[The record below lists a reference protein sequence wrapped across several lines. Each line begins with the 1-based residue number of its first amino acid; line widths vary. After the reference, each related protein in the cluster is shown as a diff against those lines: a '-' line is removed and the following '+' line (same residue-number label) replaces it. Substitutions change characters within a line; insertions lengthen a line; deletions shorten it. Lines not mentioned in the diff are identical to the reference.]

1 MPEPRH
7 PENSD
12 ATTRGECSHDE
23 ECAAWARRI
32 GGVQRSEPE
41 LRQQAKLLVEQHWG
55 EIAVMAHELTS
66 RTLDDTEVE
75 IIADQELALP
85 MSRRKKSRVSRPPRD
100 PAMTNAD

>member
-1 MPEPRH
+1 MLR
-7 PENSD
+7 
-12 ATTRGECSHDE
+12 RGECSHDE

-55 EIAVMAHELTS
+55 EIVAVAHELLRM

-75 IIADQELALP
+75 IIADLAAGVP
-85 MSRRKKSRVSRPPRD
+85 DVAPEDSRVIAPSARPSHDQR
-100 PAMTNAD
+100 